1 MNSSGDKSFKLW
13 LILFLIFALSIL
25 GAIFLRVGEGLR
37 TLAAV
42 PAVGA
47 TFAAMF
53 QVLREDMAHERAV
66 QMQEARNRFE
76 IGIASHMANV
86 AFDKHAVFCE
96 EYAAELY
103 SALKTLFRK
112 GPCGDVLT
120 HVYNLA
126 DTQRK
131 WAVWIPADLAQ
142 QLAKLETAMA
152 EIGANAK
159 LLEVVPGDAKSIKIM
174 FGRFAEVYGLSEWE
188 GRPVPTDLALATAI
202 ETLRQVLGIKE
213 LMLLRDRY
221 IKKASDLSKA

>member
-13 LILFLIFALSIL
+13 LILFLIFAPLSIL

-86 AFDKHAVFCE
+86 AFDKHAVFRE

-126 DTQRK
+126 
-131 WAVWIPADLAQ
+131 
-142 QLAKLETAMA
+142 ETK
-152 EIGANAK
+152 ENG
-159 LLEVVPGDAKSIKIM
+159 L
-174 FGRFAEVYGLSEWE
+174 FGF
-188 GRPVPTDLALATAI
+188 PPTW
-202 ETLRQVLGIKE
+202 R
-213 LMLLRDRY
+213 
-221 IKKASDLSKA
+221 SN